1 MTAPRAGRGPAGKER
16 TLPYTLEQTERELAE
31 EDILVLPTPLRSHR
45 CLALQDGR
53 IVGVDPARFGT
64 EAELRTALIH
74 EQAHFDS
81 GTFYLPYSPYQLK
94 CQAEYRTDKAAIL
107 KNIPYAELAA
117 RLRRGDTLP
126 ELAEYFCVTEA
137 FVQKA
142 YELYRAMG
150 RRFE

>member
-1 MTAPRAGRGPAGKER
+1 M
-16 TLPYTLEQTERELAE
+16 PYTLEQTERELDE
-31 EDILVLPTPLRSHR
+31 QDILVLPAPLRTHR
-45 CLALQDGR
+45 CLALQNGR

-64 EAELRTALIH
+64 AAELRTALIH

-94 CQAEYRTDKAAIL
+94 CQAEYRADKAAIL

-142 YELYRAMG
+142 YAFYRESGCDFSDAP
-150 RRFE
+150 